1 MQKLTWPVD
10 RLWFYGTLCYC
21 LAVCGVAWFLHVPRG
36 AMPPLIRVL
45 FVPAMLSL
53 GAHAIFTGKLI
64 GRWGRPIEKEAR
76 PVAFWLG
83 VSGYLVICIFLLV
96 TGLR

>member
-1 MQKLTWPVD
+1 
-10 RLWFYGTLCYC
+10 
-21 LAVCGVAWFLHVPRG
+21 
-36 AMPPLIRVL
+36 MPPLIRVL

-64 GRWGRPIEKEAR
+64 GRWGWPIAKEAR

-96 TGLR
+96 TRLR